1 MKEKK
6 SPFLNSACLVK
17 VVLHLILAKRPRSN
31 SQGDFNMDFKS
42 SLQEDL
48 VKTCGGQCSRGGHL
62 YPVPVQTLLFH
73 NLEVTSF
80 PDALFTD
87 TLCIP
92 CIADHL
98 FTSGLYTSHKNFSIF
113 HLKLFK
119 CSFNTVNSMSRLV
132 FLLPTCIFY
141 KIIVVLVMQSLI
153 HAFILSLFHFI
164 SLPLNTQNGQ
174 SHEHTVCT
182 QIPIIR
188 VLCV

>member
-1 MKEKK
+1 MVSVAEEGI
-6 SPFLNSACLVK
+6 C
-17 VVLHLILAKRPRSN
+17 ILFQFRPSYFTTWRSHH
-31 SQGDFNMDFKS
+31 S
-42 SLQEDL
+42 
-48 VKTCGGQCSRGGHL
+48 
-62 YPVPVQTLLFH
+62 
-73 NLEVTSF
+73 

-98 FTSGLYTSHKNFSIF
+98 FTSGLYTSHNNFSIF
-113 HLKLFK
+113 HLNLFQ
-119 CSFNTVNSMSRLV
+119 CGFNTINSMSRLV

-141 KIIVVLVMQSLI
+141 KIIVVLVTYSLI

-164 SLPLNTQNGQ
+164 CLPLNTQNGQ

-182 QIPIIR
+182 QIPIIG